1 MDGYPTGMISPLRST
16 MPKKQLPDAEKARIS
31 AESNMITTII
41 TSILTFL
48 VVIMGFLWGSIFL
61 QKRTSTPTPAI
72 EPTTP
77 SNDWY
82 VIFEL
87 KFPANYW
94 TEGIHSFLFD
104 ADCPF
109 GIIAT
114 SENGPTNSFSVDRTA
129 EIQNSTVFIRRRG
142 LYLTEIEGDAFGHLI
157 HPFQETAAIYS
168 LFTLSFE
175 DAKRLKDGCQVSIK
189 IDDESFVDLTP
200 IKIDKT
206 Q

>member
-1 MDGYPTGMISPLRST
+1 M
-16 MPKKQLPDAEKARIS
+16 
-31 AESNMITTII
+31 
-41 TSILTFL
+41 TSIVTFL
-48 VVIMGFLWGSIFL
+48 VVIIGILWGSIFL
-61 QKRTSTPTPAI
+61 QKRTSTPTPTI

-82 VIFEL
+82 VIFEI

-129 EIQNSTVFIRRRG
+129 EIQNSIVFIRRRG

-157 HPFQETAAIYS
+157 HPSQETAAIYS

-175 DAKRLKDGCQVSIK
+175 DAKRLKDECKVSIK
-189 IDDESFVDLTP
+189 IDDGAVLDLKP
-200 IKIDKT
+200 IRIGKA